1 MKTTKGFKEVQ
12 EKIAPGRQ
20 SERVARWEQ
29 LSGSVTEERADGKR
43 KDGKRKRQT
52 EKRKPAEVVADV
64 AALIRG
70 ADGESLEELGGRLL
84 DWYQENKID

>member
-12 EKIAPGRQ
+12 EKIARGRQ

-29 LSGSVTEERADGKR
+29 LSM
-43 KDGKRKRQT
+43 KRKRQT

-70 ADGESLEELGGRLL
+70 AGGESLEELGGRLL
-84 DWYQENKID
+84 DWCKKNKID